1 MPVVCQ
7 RFSYQKRGF
16 SNVER
21 PHVSHRPVSQRADE
35 VGDGGARQA
44 AGLEVADVVIPQDA
58 QSSGCQ
64 LGGVGDPHPGE
75 PWVKICERLKYL
87 CTSGLSSIR
96 QIGNSTSGMKVGINR
111 TWSTNMISHP
121 YGTYQETK

>member
-1 MPVVCQ
+1 MLENASSKPIVCQ

-21 PHVSHRPVSQRADE
+21 PHVGHRPVSQRADE

-44 AGLEVADVVIPQDA
+44 ACLEVADVVIPQDA

-87 CTSGLSSIR
+87 CTSGHVLGY
-96 QIGNSTSGMKVGINR
+96 QTSGK
-111 TWSTNMISHP
+111 S
-121 YGTYQETK
+121 GTVLLA